1 MKLFGR
7 KSSDERE
14 RQEITPREANNIQQR
29 NLQLI
34 GLGKA
39 LITLLQQYRWEIE
52 ELKTSR
58 FLRELEEWKISLE
71 LQRSADSLE
80 QIKLKL
86 YERANDHLK
95 KEKTYLEERE
105 RELKKMIGLLTE
117 AISAVSEGSG
127 SYYQEILQSTHKL
140 MEISQLEDIRKL
152 RSLLA
157 SEIQS
162 LKETFRQKQSKEKEH
177 YDQLN
182 RHVEALQSKL
192 QTAVSRSLLDPLTS
206 LYNRQGW
213 DQELYN
219 VCHAASI
226 IQIPFAV
233 SLIDIDNFKRINDDY
248 GHQVGDLVLAKLG
261 TALRDSFRSDD
272 FIARYGGDEIALI
285 LRLPNLEKAEK
296 RLDRLV
302 KDIAKPTYSC
312 KVDGKEFY
320 LKISISC
327 GVSFYRKE
335 DTPETLLRR
344 ADEALYIAKKRGK
357 NQIATETAA
366 AEESQE
372 K

>member
-1 MKLFGR
+1 M
-7 KSSDERE
+7 
-14 RQEITPREANNIQQR
+14 
-29 NLQLI
+29 
-34 GLGKA
+34 GKA

-58 FLRELEEWKISLE
+58 FVCELEEWKNSLD
-71 LQRSADSLE
+71 LYRSADSLD

-86 YERANDHLK
+86 YDRVNDHLK

-117 AISAVSEGSG
+117 VVSAVSEGSG
-127 SYYQEILQSTHKL
+127 NYHQEILQSTQKL
-140 MEISQLEDIRKL
+140 TEISQLEDIRKL

-162 LKETFRQKQSKEKEH
+162 LKETVRQKQSKEKEH

-182 RHVEALQSKL
+182 RHVEALQSRL
-192 QTAVSRSLLDPLTS
+192 QTAVSRSLLDPLTN

-219 VCHAASI
+219 ACQAASI
-226 IQIPFAV
+226 MQIPFAV
-233 SLIDIDNFKRINDDY
+233 SLIDIDNFKHINDDY

-261 TALRDSFRSDD
+261 TALKDSFRSDD
-272 FIARYGGDEIALI
+272 FIARYGGDEIALV
-285 LRLPNLEKAEK
+285 LRLSSLEKAEK
-296 RLDRLV
+296 RMDRLV

-312 KVDGKEFY
+312 KVDGKEFF

-327 GVSFYRKE
+327 GVGFYRKE

-344 ADEALYIAKKRGK
+344 ADEALYLAKKRGK
-357 NQIATETAA
+357 NQVAAETAT
-366 AEESQE
+366 AEESQ

>member
-1 MKLFGR
+1 VKLFGR
-7 KSSDERE
+7 NSSDDKSP
-14 RQEITPREANNIQQR
+14 QEITPREAR
-29 NLQLI
+29 NLQQRYLQLVE
-34 GLGKA
+34 LGKA
-39 LITLLQQYRWEIE
+39 LITLLQQYRWDIE

-58 FLRELEEWKISLE
+58 FLRELEDWKNSLE
-71 LQRSADSLE
+71 LQRSADSLD

-95 KEKTYLEERE
+95 QEKTYLDERE
-105 RELKKMIGLLTE
+105 RELMKMIGLLTE
-117 AISAVSEGSG
+117 AVSAVSEGSG
-127 SYYQEILQSTHKL
+127 DYHQEILQSTQKL
-140 MEISQLEDIRKL
+140 AEISQLEDIRKM
-152 RSLLA
+152 RSMLA

-162 LKETFRQKQSKEKEH
+162 LKETVRQKQFREKEH
-177 YDQLN
+177 YDQLS

-192 QTAVSRSLLDPLTS
+192 QNAVSRSLLDPLTK

-219 VCHAASI
+219 ACHAASI

-233 SLIDIDNFKRINDDY
+233 SLIDIDNFKHINDDY

-261 TALRDSFRSDD
+261 AALKDSFRSDD

-285 LRLPNLEKAEK
+285 LRLSSLERAQK

-312 KVDGKEFY
+312 KVDGKEFF

-327 GVSFYRKE
+327 GVSFFRKE
-335 DTPETLLRR
+335 DTAETMLRR

-357 NQIATETAA
+357 NQVAAETEME
-366 AEESQE
+366 EESQLI
-372 K
+372 